1 MIQKKMTNIQMCQ
14 QVLSELASFG
24 VSEFVF
30 CAGARNA
37 AFIQCLSQLQGVQLH
52 PFFEE
57 RSAAFFA
64 LGRSRASAK
73 PVVVITTSGT
83 AAAEL
88 LPACIEAFHSGVPLI
103 LLTADRPSRLR
114 QTGAPQCIDQ
124 THLMTAFVEKSFDLE
139 NQTLKIG
146 SWSRRAPL
154 HINICMDEPLID
166 SKVEKWHFDTQAAAP
181 RLVPELNRQVLEQI
195 LDAVQ
200 SARRPLVILSALE
213 DALEIEAARAIA
225 LNLGWPI
232 YAEASSGLRESS
244 ELAGLLIRSGEQFLS
259 HVFKKYEIDFV
270 LRLGSVPTT
279 RLWRDLED
287 HRKKV
292 KVASVSPLRFTGLSE
307 SLFLQ
312 SSIANLK
319 EYFNPKSNPEQKN
332 WQKKIAQMDQLID
345 LKSLFLKYP
354 RSEASLVHEL
364 SQQIAQDEM
373 IYVGNSLPIREW
385 DLAADTQKSRQVFA
399 NRGVNGIDGQLSS
412 FIGLAL
418 GQQHRSWC
426 VVGDLTALYD
436 MTAPWALMKSMKQ
449 NFIFV
454 IINNG
459 GGKIFKRMFANPLF
473 ENNHQL
479 QFSHW
484 AKMWDLDYHLWTEVQ
499 DCSLITKRTVLEI
512 VPDAEQTEKFLDELA
527 VMVKTI

>member
-1 MIQKKMTNIQMCQ
+1 MTNIQICQ
-14 QVLSELASFG
+14 QVLNELASYG
-24 VSEFVF
+24 VREFVF

-37 AFIQCLSQLQGVQLH
+37 AFIECLSHLEGAQLH

-64 LGRSRASAK
+64 LGRARASAK

-103 LLTADRPSRLR
+103 LLTADRPSRMR
-114 QTGAPQCIDQ
+114 YTGAPQCIDQ
-124 THLMTAFVEKSFDLE
+124 THLMSRFVEQTFDLE
-139 NQTLKIG
+139 NQSLHIG

-154 HINICMDEPLID
+154 HINICMDEPLVDSHVESWHLD
-166 SKVEKWHFDTQAAAP
+166 SKTARPALIPQ
-181 RLVPELNRQVLEQI
+181 LNRQNLDQI
-195 LDAVQ
+195 GQAIQ
-200 SARRPLVILSALE
+200 SAARPLVILSALE
-213 DALEIEAARAIA
+213 DSLEMKAACSIA
-225 LNLGWPI
+225 LTLGWPV
-232 YAEASSGLRESS
+232 YAEASSGLRESN
-244 ELAGLLIRSGEQFLS
+244 ELADLLIRSGEQFLS

-292 KVASVSPLRFTGLSE
+292 KVVSVSPLRFTGLSE

-312 SSIANLK
+312 SSISNLREHFAPQSTLK
-319 EYFNPKSNPEQKN
+319 QKT
-332 WQKKIAQMDQLID
+332 WQKQIAQLDQQID
-345 LKSLFLKYP
+345 LKKLFLKYP
-354 RSEASLVHEL
+354 RAEASLMHEL
-364 SQQIAQDEM
+364 SKQIPQNEM

-385 DLAADTQKSRQVFA
+385 DLAAETQTTRQVFA

-412 FIGLAL
+412 FIGLTMGHKA
-418 GQQHRSWC
+418 RSWC

-436 MTAPWALMKSMKQ
+436 LTAPWALMKSLKQ

-459 GGKIFKRMFANPLF
+459 GGKIFKRMFSNPLF

-479 QFSHW
+479 NFSHW
-484 AKMWDLDYHLWTEVQ
+484 AKMWDLEYQLWTEVQ
-499 DCSLITKRTVLEI
+499 NCSILSKTTVIEL
-512 VPDAEQTEKFLDELA
+512 VPDAEQTEKFSDELA
-527 VMVKTI
+527 LMVKKV